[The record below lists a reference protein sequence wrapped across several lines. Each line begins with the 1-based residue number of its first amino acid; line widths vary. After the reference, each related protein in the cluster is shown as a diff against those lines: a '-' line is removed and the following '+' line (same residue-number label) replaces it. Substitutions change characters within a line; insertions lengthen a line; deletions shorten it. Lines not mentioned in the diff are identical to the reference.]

1 MFWIIFFIGAIILT
15 ILGTEKSP
23 IKHYKFVR
31 ALLVLFVALAALLQ
45 SSNGSDIDNY
55 RVRFDQGDSWE
66 SLAYSFVFNE
76 GLDVIEVGY
85 GLLSFVFHKLHL
97 GFSSMLLLC
106 YLLINGVFIH
116 LIYRFRF
123 PLLGIVA
130 FLVSISFIQEI
141 NIQRQMIAIALF
153 YLGIEQI
160 EKGSLVKYVICN
172 LAAVLFHASSLFLLP
187 FGALLLLNPQRHFYI
202 TKVTCGIAWGLSILI
217 AIGFLNIGGV
227 FGVLIRL
234 MGDTGYEEYLSY
246 EYTGMGSEV
255 SLLYQFLMFF
265 ILISKEKKNLVY
277 VILFFIGAIF
287 ANIAS
292 AMPALARFGFYFTA
306 FLPLYVAQLVDEN
319 INNNYKFISIA
330 YCAYYF
336 GYRILITVLNR
347 VDMLPDYSV
356 LHNFV

>member
-160 EKGSLVKYVICN
+160 DKGSLV
-172 LAAVLFHASSLFLLP
+172 
-187 FGALLLLNPQRHFYI
+187 
-202 TKVTCGIAWGLSILI
+202 
-217 AIGFLNIGGV
+217 
-227 FGVLIRL
+227 
-234 MGDTGYEEYLSY
+234 
-246 EYTGMGSEV
+246 
-255 SLLYQFLMFF
+255 
-265 ILISKEKKNLVY
+265 
-277 VILFFIGAIF
+277 
-287 ANIAS
+287 
-292 AMPALARFGFYFTA
+292 
-306 FLPLYVAQLVDEN
+306 
-319 INNNYKFISIA
+319 
-330 YCAYYF
+330 
-336 GYRILITVLNR
+336 
-347 VDMLPDYSV
+347 
-356 LHNFV
+356 